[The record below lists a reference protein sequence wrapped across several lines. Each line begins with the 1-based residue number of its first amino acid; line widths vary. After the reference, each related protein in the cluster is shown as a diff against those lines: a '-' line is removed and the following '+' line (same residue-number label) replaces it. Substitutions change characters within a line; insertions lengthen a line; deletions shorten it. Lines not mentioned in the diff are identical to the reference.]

1 MEHGFATYA
10 HLQSTADLP
19 DGEVVDAG
27 FIDAAI
33 WYLPMGSIRRV
44 GMFAPLFYHYGEDK
58 DYCNRMAFHGL
69 KVGYVP
75 SVFGFHD
82 RENRKVTRSG
92 RFRAEWVYMLSEYA
106 NVCYSLPKA
115 FAMSVLATC
124 KKVMQSLFR
133 GHLRDACSFMAIAFR
148 LLGKTGAVIRTRR
161 DSVRTPAC
169 PS

>member
-1 MEHGFATYA
+1 M
-10 HLQSTADLP
+10 
-19 DGEVVDAG
+19 VDAG

-161 DSVRTPAC
+161 DSVKTPAC

>member
-1 MEHGFATYA
+1 MLYALLSVLALLYSEDTGSARQGGELGFMGR
-10 HLQSTADLP
+10 
-19 DGEVVDAG
+19 GELV
-27 FIDAAI
+27 
-33 WYLPMGSIRRV
+33 
-44 GMFAPLFYHYGEDK
+44 
-58 DYCNRMAFHGL
+58 
-69 KVGYVP
+69 
-75 SVFGFHD
+75 
-82 RENRKVTRSG
+82 
-92 RFRAEWVYMLSEYA
+92 SEYA